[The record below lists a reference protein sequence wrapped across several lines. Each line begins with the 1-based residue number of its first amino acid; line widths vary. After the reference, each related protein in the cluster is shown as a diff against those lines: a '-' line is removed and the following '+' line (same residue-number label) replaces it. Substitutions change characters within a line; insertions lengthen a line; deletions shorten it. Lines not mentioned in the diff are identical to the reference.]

1 MIGQNLPE
9 LATQFPDK
17 IAIKTEDHEVTYAA
31 FYENTKKLQYHMRK
45 IVGTEKSKKVAIF
58 IGNTP
63 SFLEVFFAT
72 VTLGW
77 IGIPMD
83 PKWSDTELET
93 ILAELQPDLAVF
105 QKRPK
110 EHASFPCLAYEQVI
124 HSLEKSETP
133 WDVDNDQDFYI
144 GYTSGSSGR
153 QKGYI
158 RNHRSWLES
167 FAAAEKAFSMTKED
181 YFFSPGPFCHS
192 LSLFAAV
199 HALHLGASVY
209 ISEFFDAEKATA
221 ALQSEAI
228 TIIYA
233 VPTMLYAI
241 SNEFNKR
248 NIKNEH
254 LQKIIISGSKWEAQQ
269 KDQIKSY
276 FPNAERL
283 EFYGASEL
291 SFITYVDEKG
301 FKENP
306 KSIGIPFPGVD
317 IRIADGKGLF
327 LPTGKVGQVFVKS
340 DLVFSGYINQ
350 PEATEEMFF
359 DDYATVGDMGFFDK
373 NGYLTLVGR
382 KKNMIISGGLNIFPE
397 EVEGVIRR
405 HPSIEEVVVL
415 GIPDEYWGEKLTAYI
430 QWVKDEEDNA
440 LQQHCL
446 RELPAYKCPKEY
458 ITVEHFPMTA
468 SGKIAR
474 KDFQRLVEKRQVV
487 VS

>member
-1 MIGQNLPE
+1 MIGQNIPV

-17 IAIKTEDHEVTYAA
+17 IAIKTEANEVTYAEL
-31 FYENTKKLQYHMRK
+31 YENIKKLQYHMQEK
-45 IVGTEKSKKVAIF
+45 AGTGKGKKVAIF

-63 SFLEVFFAT
+63 SFLEVFFAS

-77 IGIPMD
+77 IGIPID
-83 PKWSDTELET
+83 PKWSDSELKT
-93 ILAELQPDLAVF
+93 ILAEVKPELAVF

-110 EHASFPCLAYEQVI
+110 EYASFPCLAYEQAI
-124 HSLEKSETP
+124 RSLKKSGTE
-133 WDVDNDQDFYI
+133 WVVNNDQDFYI

-167 FAAAEKAFSMTKED
+167 FAAAEEAFSITNED
-181 YFFSPGPFCHS
+181 YFFAPGPFCHS

-199 HALHLGASVY
+199 HALHIGASLY
-209 ISEFFDAEKATA
+209 ISEFFAAEKATA
-221 ALQSEAI
+221 ALQSEPI
-228 TIIYA
+228 SLFYA

-241 SNEFNKR
+241 VDEFSQRKF
-248 NIKNEH
+248 KNDH
-254 LQKIIISGSKWEAQQ
+254 LQKIIISGSKWEPQQ
-269 KDQIKSY
+269 KNQVRSF

-306 KSIGIPFPGVD
+306 KSIGIPFPEVD
-317 IRIADGKGLF
+317 IRIVDGKGQF
-327 LPTGKVGQVFVKS
+327 LPTGEVGQVFVKS

-359 DDYATVGDMGFFDK
+359 GDYATVGDIGFFDN

-382 KKNMIISGGLNIFPE
+382 KKNMIISGGINIFPE

-405 HPSIEEVVVL
+405 HPSVAEVVVL
-415 GIPDEYWGEKLTAYI
+415 GVPDEYWGEKLTAFI
-430 QWVKDEEDNA
+430 QWAKGADVSTLEH
-440 LQQHCL
+440 HCRL
-446 RELPAYKCPKEY
+446 GLPAYKCPKDY
-458 ITVEHFPMTA
+458 ITVDDFPMTA

-474 KDFQRLVEKRQVV
+474 KDFQRFVEKRMVV
-487 VS
+487 VG